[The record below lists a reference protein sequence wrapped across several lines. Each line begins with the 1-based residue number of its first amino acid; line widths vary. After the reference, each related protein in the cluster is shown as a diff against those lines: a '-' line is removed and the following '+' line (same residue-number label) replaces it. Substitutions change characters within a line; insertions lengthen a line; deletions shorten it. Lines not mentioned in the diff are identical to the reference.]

1 MDYVDFEAEVEYVND
16 SNEEFM
22 FSENLIDD
30 KLIDDSI
37 QEENDQPS
45 FYRFVNQTQ
54 DPDQALNDDDKSKL
68 DVCDLQSEMF
78 YDIKREFVEFDEF
91 DGYQKPSSKFK
102 EILCSFQGDLKDS
115 FLMLFCTGFFLSF

>member
-54 DPDQALNDDDKSKL
+54 DPD
-68 DVCDLQSEMF
+68 
-78 YDIKREFVEFDEF
+78 
-91 DGYQKPSSKFK
+91 
-102 EILCSFQGDLKDS
+102 
-115 FLMLFCTGFFLSF
+115 

>member
-54 DPDQALNDDDKSKL
+54 DPDQALNDDNKSKL
-68 DVCDLQSEMF
+68 DVHDLQPKVF
-78 YDIKREFVEFDEF
+78 YDIKRVFVEFDEF
-91 DGYQKPSSKFK
+91 DGYQKYADKFK
-102 EILCSFQGDLKDS
+102 ETLCSFQGDLKN
-115 FLMLFCTGFFLSF
+115 FFFNAIL